1 MPYHGLIVLA
11 ITLHLLP
18 KAIAGT
24 SPGLHQQ
31 EFTMI
36 SSEITVTSLPD
47 RAGPAPQ
54 TTRHNPQQ
62 QTNQIPDRVAYIAFR
77 DVIASWPGVIRA
89 PSLRAPPGTIGLFLA
104 PEEAKGTDEAF
115 LLSTEFAHL
124 HPLPD
129 GSLHMVLP
137 PEAHAAA
144 VKAGWGIPHP
154 MAGMPSVSSQTI
166 LIYAPR
172 DAAEREVVMTL
183 VASAERFARGR
194 T

>member
-1 MPYHGLIVLA
+1 MPTTT
-11 ITLHLLP
+11 TLLTTLP
-18 KAIAGT
+18 
-24 SPGLHQQ
+24 
-31 EFTMI
+31 E
-36 SSEITVTSLPD
+36 

-62 QTNQIPDRVAYIAFR
+62 QTNQIPDQGAYDTFR
-77 DVIASWPGVIRA
+77 AVIANWPGVIKA

-104 PEEAKGTDEAF
+104 PEDAKGPDAAF

-137 PEAHAAA
+137 PDAHAAA

-154 MAGMPSVSSQTI
+154 MAGMPSVSPQTI

-172 DAAEREVVMTL
+172 DATEREVVTQL
-183 VASAERFARGR
+183 VMSAERFARGLI
-194 T
+194 

>member
-1 MPYHGLIVLA
+1 MSLRPERSHEVHDMMIDNEFD
-11 ITLHLLP
+11 LP
-18 KAIAGT
+18 SRK
-24 SPGLHQQ
+24 
-31 EFTMI
+31 
-36 SSEITVTSLPD
+36 
-47 RAGPAPQ
+47 GPAPQ

-62 QTNQIPDRVAYIAFR
+62 QTNQIPDRGAYDAFR
-77 DVIASWPGVIRA
+77 DVIASWPGVIKA

-104 PEEAKGTDEAF
+104 PEEAKGPDEAF

-137 PEAHAAA
+137 PEAHTSA

-154 MAGMPSVSSQTI
+154 MAGVPSVSPQTI

-172 DAAEREVVMTL
+172 DAAEREVVTTL
-183 VASAERFARGR
+183 VASAERFARGLA
-194 T
+194 

>member
-1 MPYHGLIVLA
+1 MTTTIALD
-11 ITLHLLP
+11 LP
-18 KAIAGT
+18 
-24 SPGLHQQ
+24 S
-31 EFTMI
+31 
-36 SSEITVTSLPD
+36 

-62 QTNQIPDRVAYIAFR
+62 QTDQISDRAAYETFR
-77 DVIASWPGVIRA
+77 DVITNWPGVIKA

-104 PEEAKGTDEAF
+104 PEDAKGPDEAF

-137 PEAHAAA
+137 PEAHTSA

-154 MAGMPSVSSQTI
+154 MAGMPSVSPQTI

-183 VASAERFARGR
+183 VASAERFARGLA
-194 T
+194 